1 MAIQGDGTVLGLFEM
16 FRYVCHLNI
25 SRSGRR
31 GEKLKRADRAEE
43 WTEEWS
49 QLSSGMAV

>member
-16 FRYVCHLNI
+16 FRYVCHLSI

-31 GEKLKRADRAEE
+31 GEKLKRVDREEE
-43 WTEEWS
+43 WTEELS
-49 QLSSGMAV
+49 QLSSGMTV